1 MAIPSNHSSREA
13 KESKRRYYAPRGY
26 SLYNEAVFWGGKGK
40 SNLTSSTI
48 SRSRLSSFSTWATLG
63 ARVYQRIDHRQCG
76 AVRTRLNI
84 RMYWH
89 CTQRRLAWLVSDLHS
104 GCYWPIGIIITR
116 SLCGPILTSCWR
128 RLLNGFN
135 LDSGQPGLTV
145 AKPRD
150 ALREYDASLLK
161 PTLWVP
167 GADIRSDSYHEGAG
181 VSAAPVSS
189 HGSHSTAARR

>member
-1 MAIPSNHSSREA
+1 
-13 KESKRRYYAPRGY
+13 
-26 SLYNEAVFWGGKGK
+26 VFWGGRGK

-48 SRSRLSSFSTWATLG
+48 SRSRLSSFSTWARLG
-63 ARVYQRIDHRQCG
+63 TRVYQRIDHRQCG

-104 GCYWPIGIIITR
+104 GCYWSIGTTITR
-116 SLCGPILTSCWR
+116 SFCEPISTSCWR
-128 RLLNGFN
+128 RLSNSFN
-135 LDSGQPGLTV
+135 LDPGQPGLDCGETV
-145 AKPRD
+145 KCAAAVRRLAPGAD
-150 ALREYDASLLK
+150 I
-161 PTLWVP
+161 WVP

-181 VSAAPVSS
+181 VSAARVSS